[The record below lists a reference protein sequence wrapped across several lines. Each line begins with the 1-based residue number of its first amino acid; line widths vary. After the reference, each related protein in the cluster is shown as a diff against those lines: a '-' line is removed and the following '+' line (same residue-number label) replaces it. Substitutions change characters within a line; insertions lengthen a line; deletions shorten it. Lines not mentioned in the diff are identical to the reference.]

1 MPAFAYSGRSAAGE
15 LVSGTL
21 DSIDLSAAATQLLGT
36 GVTPVDIRPATQ
48 AKAKAGA
55 EPAAL
60 RLFGEKVRPID
71 LQLFTRQLYTLLK
84 SGVPI
89 LQALA
94 GLQQSTTNGAFKT
107 VLQNVRESLESGH
120 ELSSA
125 LAQEAPL
132 FSPFYVA
139 MVRVGES
146 TGRME
151 EVLDR
156 LHDHLEF
163 EQFMHNQVKSAVR
176 YPIFVLA
183 AMTAAIVVIN
193 LFVIPA
199 FSKVFKGFNAKLPF
213 LTEVLIGLSDFM
225 LAWWWLLGLAAIGA
239 VVGFR
244 TWIGTASG
252 RYSWDRIKM
261 SIPIAGK
268 IVLKATLSRFA
279 RSFALAMRSGV
290 PVIAGLSL
298 VARTVDN
305 EFVAAR
311 VEKMREGVERGE
323 SVLRTAAAAGVFT
336 PVALQMIAVGEESG
350 ALDQLTEDVAGMYQ
364 REVEYEL
371 KTLSAQIEPILI
383 VALGVMVLI
392 LALGVFLPMW
402 DLSQAMIKR

>member
-15 LVSGTL
+15 LVQGTL
-21 DSIDLSAAATQLLGT
+21 DSIDISAAASQLLGT
-36 GVTPVDIRPATQ
+36 GVTPVDIRPAAAAT
-48 AKAKAGA
+48 ASPV
-55 EPAAL
+55 PAAGGWF
-60 RLFGEKVRPID
+60 REKVRPID

-94 GLQQSTTNGAFKT
+94 GLQQSTTNTAFKS

-120 ELSSA
+120 DLSSA
-125 LAQEAPL
+125 LASETPH

-156 LHDHLEF
+156 LHAHLEF
-163 EQFMHNQVKSAVR
+163 EQFMRNQVKTAVR
-176 YPIFVLA
+176 YPIFVLL
-183 AMTAAIVVIN
+183 AMTAALVVIN

-199 FSKVFKGFNAKLPF
+199 FAKVFKGFNAKLPF
-213 LTEVLIGLSDFM
+213 LTEALIGMSDFM
-225 LAWWWLLGLAAIGA
+225 LAWWWLLGLAGIGA
-239 VVGFR
+239 IYAFRAWVGSAR
-244 TWIGTASG
+244 G
-252 RYSWDRIKM
+252 RYDWDRLKM
-261 SIPIAGK
+261 RIPVAGK
-268 IVLKATLSRFA
+268 IVLKATLARFA

-290 PVIAGLSL
+290 PVISGLSL

-305 EFVAAR
+305 EFVATR

-323 SVLRTAAAAGVFT
+323 SVLRTAAGAGVFT

-350 ALDQLTEDVAGMYQ
+350 ALDQLTEDVAEMYQ

-383 VALGVMVLI
+383 VALGIMVLI